1 MKILALIILWI
12 LSLLWGYFS
21 WEYLH
26 TDSINPLALAILLAW
41 MFVFWVLFWKIHL
54 FWNSNQDTK
63 DNYDYNEETT
73 NYKAEVE
80 NLQWENSTMDIK
92 IEPVENSN
100 NSFTDFAD
108 IQDNNFLNIS
118 NNMKKKNKQD
128 LKIVEW
134 IGPKIEELLNTGW
147 IYSYSDLEQSSTDN
161 IKSILE
167 SGWSRYTMHNPATW
181 WKQAALANTWSLQEL
196 KNYQKNLVKWV
207 EK

>member
-1 MKILALIILWI
+1 MIMKILALIILWI

-21 WEYLH
+21 WEYLYI
-26 TDSINPLALAILLAW
+26 DSINPLALAILLAW

-100 NSFTDFAD
+100 NSFTDFA
-108 IQDNNFLNIS
+108 
-118 NNMKKKNKQD
+118 
-128 LKIVEW
+128 
-134 IGPKIEELLNTGW
+134 KIEELLNTGW